1 MDALEILIKHDIKP
15 SVQRL
20 AVMEY
25 MLTHFTHPTVD
36 EIYSSLSPSIPTLS
50 KTTIYN
56 TLNLFEEQGVVLY
69 LGIDKKN
76 ARFDGNTSRHEFSS
90 LLLAVLN
97 LDGLGKNLPDALI
110 EQRIKNLKGEIHL
123 KSYISLTCT
132 NCPDV
137 VQALNVMAIL
147 NPAIKHEII
156 DGGIHQSEVEKLN
169 IQAVPSVYLNDELLH
184 AA

>member
-76 ARFDGNTSRHEFSS
+76 ARFDGNTSRHGHFRCKKCGAIIDIFNEKPGN
-90 LLLAVLN
+90 VV
-97 LDGLGKNLPDALI
+97 
-110 EQRIKNLKGEIHL
+110 L
-123 KSYISLTCT
+123 KSHPEL
-132 NCPDV
+132 
-137 VQALNVMAIL
+137 
-147 NPAIKHEII
+147 II
-156 DGGIHQSEVEKLN
+156 DD
-169 IQAVPSVYLNDELLH
+169 IQTYYTGYCNACNK
-184 AA
+184 